1 MVLAFIVFMI
11 ISFLIYTDY
20 LNIFYE
26 DRIHPLITELNNRF
40 NKPTKHIEKQFV
52 WTYIEEPKDLNK
64 DINIQLLN
72 KEKNFTILFNFCLQ
86 IMNNKINKKY
96 NAFHVISPENI
107 KDYLPDFPIEMNA
120 DSKYPLKFRVD
131 LLGSMLLS
139 KYGGLFLSPCTLVM
153 KSLDEIMYKLKF
165 NYDLITFGGSERVIN
180 SCNNKNNPG
189 NYVIA
194 AKKDNPVITLYKD
207 QMLENVR
214 KDNFIN
220 DTMGEDLLANS
231 ISKSKSYRRNKSKM
245 RSNKKSYKKKSMK
258 KHSSI
263 NKNRKGQ
270 NKFKTIARSIR
281 RTAVNYTDGV
291 RPRRMRERRAEREEQ
306 RIREI
311 ERQVREWVEA
321 GGVR

>member
-26 DRIHPLITELNNRF
+26 DRIHPLITELHNKF

-52 WTYIEEPKDLNK
+52 WTYIEEPEFLDKN
-64 DINIQLLN
+64 INVQLLN
-72 KEKNFTILFNFCLQ
+72 KDKNFTILFNFCLQ

-107 KDYLPDFPIEMNA
+107 KDYLPEFPIEMNA
-120 DSKYPLKFRVD
+120 DSKYSLKFRVD

-139 KYGGLFLSPCTLVM
+139 KYGGLYLSPATLVL
-153 KSLDEIMYKLKF
+153 KSLDEIMYKLKY

-194 AKKDNPVITLYKD
+194 AKKDNPVINLYKEK
-207 QMLENVR
+207 MLENLN
-214 KDNFIN
+214 KNNFIN
-220 DTMGEDLLANS
+220 SSTGEDLLANA
-231 ISKSKSYRRNKSKM
+231 ISNVKDNKHFHFDCSYTGNTDIKNNMIKIRQFYGYEPIQFKDKDNIIFIILSYDIILENIEYQWFNNLSQDQFFNSNTQLSKLVLEET
-245 RSNKKSYKKKSMK
+245 KKIQK
-258 KHSSI
+258 
-263 NKNRKGQ
+263 
-270 NKFKTIARSIR
+270 
-281 RTAVNYTDGV
+281 
-291 RPRRMRERRAEREEQ
+291 
-306 RIREI
+306 
-311 ERQVREWVEA
+311 
-321 GGVR
+321 